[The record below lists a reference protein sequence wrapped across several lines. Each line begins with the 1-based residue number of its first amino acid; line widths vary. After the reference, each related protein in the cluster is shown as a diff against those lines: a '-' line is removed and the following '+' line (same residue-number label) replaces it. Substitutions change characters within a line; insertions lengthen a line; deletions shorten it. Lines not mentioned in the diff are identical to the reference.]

1 MLPHGISCETRSQ
14 MGDTGLV
21 WERRRRV
28 ETGLQGRIGGFT
40 EQDRIMQKTLDVT
53 MRIGEAHENFPLWF

>member
-1 MLPHGISCETRSQ
+1 MLPHGISCDTRSQ

-28 ETGLQGRIGGFT
+28 ETGFEGRIGGFSQ
-40 EQDRIMQKTLDVT
+40 QDRIMQKTLDVT
-53 MRIGEAHENFPLWF
+53 IRIGEAHENFPLGF

>member
-1 MLPHGISCETRSQ
+1 MAFQCEAIPTLKWL
-14 MGDTGLV
+14 DTGLV

-28 ETGLQGRIGGFT
+28 EKGLHGRIGRFT

-53 MRIGEAHENFPLWF
+53 MRTGEAHKKFPFVF